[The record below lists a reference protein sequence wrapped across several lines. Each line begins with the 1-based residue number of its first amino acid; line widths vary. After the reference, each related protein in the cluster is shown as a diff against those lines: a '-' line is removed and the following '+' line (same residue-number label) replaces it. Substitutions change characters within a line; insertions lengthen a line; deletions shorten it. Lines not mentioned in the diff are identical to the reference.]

1 MRHEAQVT
9 SDESRV
15 TKRVMSID
23 ALRGFDMFWIT
34 GGGAVFASLDKIFNC
49 PATKFINKQL
59 QHAVW
64 EGFTFEDIIMPL
76 FLFICGVAMP
86 YSFTKRIEHGDSK
99 LKLYRHVIIRVLIL
113 WVLGMIK
120 QGNLLQFDLST
131 LRLYSNTLQAI
142 AAGYLIATI
151 LLIEFKLLWQIVL
164 TAGLL
169 IGYWL
174 LMTFINVP
182 GHGAGVLTEQGNL
195 AIYLD
200 KLILGRF
207 EDGTSYSWILSS
219 LGFGATTMI
228 GVFAGKWLR
237 SNRKDLTKAVVLL
250 AAGGVSIV
258 LGLLWSPVFPI
269 IKHIWTSSFVLYSG
283 GFCLLLMGLFYLI
296 IDVWQFRKWTYVFV
310 VIGANA
316 IFAYMSN
323 TFIPFGWISGCF
335 VGGLVKHL
343 GNWDTLVHTTATFAV
358 FWLLLRYMYR
368 KKTFIKI

>member
-1 MRHEAQVT
+1 MHEAEAT
-9 SDESRV
+9 SDEPRT

-34 GGGAVFASLDKIFNC
+34 GGETVFASLDKIFNC

-59 QHAVW
+59 QHAAW

-86 YSFTKRIEHGDSK
+86 YSFAKRIERGDSK

-131 LRLYSNTLQAI
+131 LRLYNNTLQAI
-142 AAGYLIATI
+142 AAGYLIAAI
-151 LLIEFKLLWQIVL
+151 LILEFRLLWQIVL

-169 IGYWL
+169 IAYWL
-174 LMTFINVP
+174 MMTFVNVP

-200 KLILGRF
+200 RLVLGRF

-219 LGFGATTMI
+219 LGFGATTMM
-228 GVFAGKWLR
+228 GVFAGMWLR
-237 SNRKDLTKAVVLL
+237 SKRTGYSKVGALIT
-250 AAGGVSIV
+250 AGVVSIG
-258 LGLLWSPVFPI
+258 LGALWGLVFSV
-269 IKHIWTSSFVLYSG
+269 IKHLWTSSFVLYSG
-283 GFCLLLMGLFYLI
+283 GFCLLLMGLFYLV
-296 IDVWQFRKWTYVFV
+296 IDVWKIRKWAWFFV
-310 VIGANA
+310 IIGANA

-323 TFIPFGWISGCF
+323 TFIPFGWISGSF
-335 VGGLVKHL
+335 LDGLVKWL
-343 GNWDTLVHTTATFAV
+343 GNWDSFVHTTATFAV
-358 FWLLLRYMYR
+358 FWLLLWYMYR